1 VSNKELGT
9 LDVLARL
16 SQSLTDPGLGSNNL
30 AVAEVVLRELK
41 PIGFDNLGLFLFSE
55 DFDLDLIA
63 SEPASDKA
71 LVAQMMEEASDAG
84 ALAVT
89 LQHGRGSYLPDGR
102 GEHEAMH
109 LRVIGTRDRELGI
122 LVATTDNRRTNSTLS
137 EAALTTAV
145 SLAAYRFDNIRL
157 NADMLA
163 HNESLRDQV
172 AERTKEYTEA
182 AEQARAADKA
192 KSEFLAN
199 MSHEIRTPLN
209 GVVGLLDLLRVD
221 ESLDEGHRDSVITA
235 SNCANALLSLLNDI
249 LDLAKVEAGRMETN
263 IEPFDPLKLIDEVS
277 SVLTVQAQA
286 KGIDLR
292 SQCDIGPNTLLDGD
306 AGHLRQILFNLSGNA
321 IKFTQNGTVTVS
333 CTTVGHRSDGLL
345 VRFAVS
351 DTGIGIPKEAQRN
364 IFDAFAQADGSTR
377 RQFGGTGLGLAISS
391 RLVNLMD
398 GHLELQSEPGAGST
412 FSFTIPLPISES
424 DSGSDGT
431 AGDSGELPKTKDLR
445 GLQVLIVDDNQVNR
459 LVTSRMLEHL
469 GCIPLQASGGQEGLD
484 QIDERGPAIVLMDV
498 EMPGMD
504 GYETTRRIRE
514 SEQSGGRRLPVIAL
528 TAHAMEE
535 HIHQAQAA
543 GMDDHI
549 AKPVTIDAL
558 LTAL

>member
-1 VSNKELGT
+1 
-9 LDVLARL
+9 
-16 SQSLTDPGLGSNNL
+16 
-30 AVAEVVLRELK
+30 
-41 PIGFDNLGLFLFSE
+41 
-55 DFDLDLIA
+55 
-63 SEPASDKA
+63 
-71 LVAQMMEEASDAG
+71 
-84 ALAVT
+84 
-89 LQHGRGSYLPDGR
+89 
-102 GEHEAMH
+102 
-109 LRVIGTRDRELGI
+109 
-122 LVATTDNRRTNSTLS
+122 
-137 EAALTTAV
+137 
-145 SLAAYRFDNIRL
+145 
-157 NADMLA
+157 
-163 HNESLRDQV
+163 
-172 AERTKEYTEA
+172 
-182 AEQARAADKA
+182 
-192 KSEFLAN
+192 
-199 MSHEIRTPLN
+199 
-209 GVVGLLDLLRVD
+209 VD